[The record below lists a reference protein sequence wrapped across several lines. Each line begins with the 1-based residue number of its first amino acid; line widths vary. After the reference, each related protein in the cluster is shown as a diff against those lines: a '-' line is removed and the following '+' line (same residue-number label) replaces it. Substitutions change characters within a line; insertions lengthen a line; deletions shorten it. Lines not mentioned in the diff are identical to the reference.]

1 MDRRGFLTTSAAA
14 SVGVAV
20 AGTGTAW
27 FAAPSAPP
35 PSAASGLKGGG
46 RALIAEPI
54 AAVDLGGALPFAL
67 ARVALPTSLVAG
79 APVGLDGLTRSLS
92 PVRDV
97 VLRGFAGGAGALAAD
112 RLTIDGVVATAD
124 GASARHMLWSHAP
137 TRFGGTSP
145 GAAFTAHE
153 DAFAGFEVTYTA
165 ASSGKRSAAFFNFAA
180 SGAGP
185 QLKPGVYVLAGPRA
199 ATGQAPDLGDYGFTG
214 DLATPLRPSQVVGLD
229 FSYLTFAVYGEW
241 V

>member
-14 SVGVAV
+14 SVGVAG

-27 FAAPSAPP
+27 LAAPSEPP

-54 AAVDLGGALPFAL
+54 PSVDLGGALPFAL
-67 ARVALPTSLVAG
+67 ARVALPASLIAG
-79 APVGLDGLTRSLS
+79 APVGPDGLTRSLS

-97 VLRGFAGGAGALAAD
+97 VLRGFAAGANALASD
-112 RLTIDGVVATAD
+112 RLTVDAVVATAD

-137 TRFGGTSP
+137 AQFGGTSP
-145 GAAFTAHE
+145 GVAFTAHE
-153 DAFAGFEVTYTA
+153 DAFAGFEVTFLA
-165 ASSGKRSAAFFNFAA
+165 ASTGKRSSALFNFAA

-185 QLKPGVYVLAGPRA
+185 QLNPGVYVLAGPRA
-199 ATGQAPDLGDYGFTG
+199 ATGRAPDLGDYGFTG
-214 DLATPLRPSQVVGLD
+214 DLAAPLRPSQLVGLD

-241 V
+241 A